1 MVSLK
6 RDYYKEE
13 TFKKI
18 FKKVLKAKKPST
30 EERRQK
36 IQRRYE
42 EDTKKPIRKH
52 KTDNVVD
59 SVEECTTFT

>member
-13 TFKKI
+13 TSKKI

-30 EERRQK
+30 EEIK
-36 IQRRYE
+36 KT
-42 EDTKKPIRKH
+42 EDTKKPLRRH
-52 KTDNVVD
+52 KTDNVVN
-59 SVEECTTFT
+59 SAEECTTFT